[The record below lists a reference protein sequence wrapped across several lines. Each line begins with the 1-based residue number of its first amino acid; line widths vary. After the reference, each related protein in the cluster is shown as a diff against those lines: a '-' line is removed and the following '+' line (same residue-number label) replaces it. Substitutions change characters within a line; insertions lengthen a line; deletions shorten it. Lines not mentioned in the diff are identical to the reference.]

1 MPIAPQLSFKNMEPS
16 IIVESVVAKN
26 LRKLKKHH
34 KSLASCRVVFERR
47 QNRRTQGD
55 HYRVSL
61 DIKLNGGPEVA
72 VTRDP
77 PLDKDRDS
85 AHVALREAF
94 EIADRRLSEAVR
106 KRHLNNH
113 ERKALSHEAELDTLS
128 REAAALAAE
137 PDTDLT

>member
-1 MPIAPQLSFKNMEPS
+1 
-16 IIVESVVAKN
+16 
-26 LRKLKKHH
+26 
-34 KSLASCRVVFERR
+34 
-47 QNRRTQGD
+47 
-55 HYRVSL
+55 
-61 DIKLNGGPEVA
+61 
-72 VTRDP
+72 
-77 PLDKDRDS
+77 LDKDRDS

-113 ERKALSHEAELDTLS
+113 ERKALSYEAELDTLS